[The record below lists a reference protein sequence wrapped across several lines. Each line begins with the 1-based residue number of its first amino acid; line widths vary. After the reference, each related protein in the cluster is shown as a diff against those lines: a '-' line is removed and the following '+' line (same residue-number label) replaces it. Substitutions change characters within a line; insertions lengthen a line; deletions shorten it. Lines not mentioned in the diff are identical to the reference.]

1 MKKIILLILIFFF
14 FVFIFFSLKTMK
26 NTPFHD
32 FDEANRAEAVKN
44 MKEYRFFLAPLT
56 GSPFLRNKKLKLK
69 VKDNPNL
76 SLFIHLERP
85 PLFFWLTT
93 ISISLFGETELAYRL
108 PSFLFGLAT
117 IITTFFLHPL
127 STLAIFLSTDFWLS
141 SQNALMDTMLTFFL
155 FIAFLFLLKS
165 IRSKNRLYFFL
176 TGFFWGLAILAK
188 GQPAVI
194 FVFSLFFSLLIRKIN
209 FKDIFWIFFG
219 AFLIVFPW
227 VFISIYHFGFNNF
240 VLGFLGFA
248 SKRVLSFDPSQKA
261 PVFWYLRWWF
271 ESFRVGSILFFTLF
285 IYDVLNK
292 KITSEK
298 LLIALYFFT
307 SFLFFSLAKN
317 KVWWYVL
324 PLIPIIALYIHYSVS
339 HLLKTEKNKLINL
352 SIIVFFSSLPLFF
365 NLSNKLALI
374 CQLMMI
380 IFSFL
385 ILRIEIKKRIFFI
398 YPLVIFFSLLFFNF
412 RFPKIIPNFPDA
424 KKIGEY
430 YQKLPQPKCLF
441 VKDIPYEAVLFYTN
455 AKEVN
460 YLGQKPLFKN
470 CQNYLITTDKNLNF
484 KKIFQSQNL
493 TLYKIIN

>member
-26 NTPFHD
+26 NTSFHD

-56 GSPFLRNKKLKLK
+56 GSPFLRNEKLKLK

-93 ISISLFGETELAYRL
+93 ISTSLFGESEFSYRL

-117 IITTFFLHPL
+117 IIVSFFLHPF
-127 STLAIFLSTDFWLS
+127 SSLAILLSNDFWLS

-176 TGFFWGLAILAK
+176 TGFFWGLAILTK

-194 FVFSLFFSLLIRKIN
+194 FVFSLFLSLLLKKLNLKEISL
-209 FKDIFWIFFG
+209 IFLSASLIVVPWIF
-219 AFLIVFPW
+219 LI
-227 VFISIYHFGFNNF
+227 IYNFGFDNF

-248 SKRVLSFDPSQKA
+248 SKKVLSFDPSQKA

-271 ESFRVGSILFFTLF
+271 ESFRVGSILFFTLL
-285 IYDVLNK
+285 IYDILNK

-298 LLIALYFFT
+298 LFIALYFFT
-307 SFLFFSLAKN
+307 SLLFFSLAKN

-324 PLIPIIALYIHYSVS
+324 PLTPIIALYIHYSVS
-339 HLLKTEKNKLINL
+339 HLLKTKKNKLVNL

-374 CQLMMI
+374 FQLIMI
-380 IFSFL
+380 IFSIL

-398 YPLVIFFSLLFFNF
+398 YPLVIFFSLLFF
-412 RFPKIIPNFPDA
+412 
-424 KKIGEY
+424 
-430 YQKLPQPKCLF
+430 
-441 VKDIPYEAVLFYTN
+441 
-455 AKEVN
+455 
-460 YLGQKPLFKN
+460 
-470 CQNYLITTDKNLNF
+470 
-484 KKIFQSQNL
+484 L
-493 TLYKIIN
+493 TFF

>member
-26 NTPFHD
+26 NTSFHD

-56 GSPFLRNKKLKLK
+56 GSPFLRNEKLKLK

-93 ISISLFGETELAYRL
+93 ISTSLFGESEFSYRL

-117 IITTFFLHPL
+117 IIVSFFLHPF
-127 STLAIFLSTDFWLS
+127 SSLAILLSNDLWLS
-141 SQNALMDTMLTFFL
+141 SQNALMDTMPTFFL
-155 FIAFLFLLKS
+155 FIAFLFFLKS
-165 IRSKNRLYFFL
+165 ISSKNRLYFFL
-176 TGFFWGLAILAK
+176 TGFFWGLAILTK

-194 FVFSLFFSLLIRKIN
+194 FVFSLFLSLLLRKLN
-209 FKDIFWIFFG
+209 LKEIFLIFLGASLIVVPWIF
-219 AFLIVFPW
+219 LI
-227 VFISIYHFGFNNF
+227 IYNFGFDNF

-271 ESFRVGSILFFTLF
+271 ENFRVGSILFFTLL
-285 IYDVLNK
+285 IYDILNK

-298 LLIALYFFT
+298 LLIVLYFFT

-324 PLIPIIALYIHYSVS
+324 PLTPIIALYIHYSVS
-339 HLLKTEKNKLINL
+339 HLLKTKKTNW
-352 SIIVFFSSLPLFF
+352 SIF
-365 NLSNKLALI
+365 
-374 CQLMMI
+374 Q
-380 IFSFL
+380 
-385 ILRIEIKKRIFFI
+385 
-398 YPLVIFFSLLFFNF
+398 LLFFYHLYLYF
-412 RFPKIIPNFPDA
+412 LI
-424 KKIGEY
+424 
-430 YQKLPQPKCLF
+430 CL
-441 VKDIPYEAVLFYTN
+441 
-455 AKEVN
+455 
-460 YLGQKPLFKN
+460 
-470 CQNYLITTDKNLNF
+470 
-484 KKIFQSQNL
+484 
-493 TLYKIIN
+493 INWL